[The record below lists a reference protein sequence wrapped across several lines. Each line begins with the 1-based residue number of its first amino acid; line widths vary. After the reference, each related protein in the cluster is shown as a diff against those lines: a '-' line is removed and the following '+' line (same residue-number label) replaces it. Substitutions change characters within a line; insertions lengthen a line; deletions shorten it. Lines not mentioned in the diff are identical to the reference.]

1 MTYDRAVAH
10 TIAAFRRFDDAD
22 GARVAD
28 GLHSRVHLH
37 DAPARRT
44 IVLLHGLTASP
55 LAYEK
60 LGLELHAE
68 GANVIVPRIPRHGH
82 SNRMTETLRYLHA
95 DEITHFA
102 DAMID
107 AIVPLGGRIEVLG
120 HSLGGLMACY
130 VAHTRDEVFRA
141 IPLAPFLGILP
152 VPYEAHGPFFAGVK
166 RLPNTFLWWNPIARA
181 NQVPTHGYP
190 RYPTHAIAVM
200 TTIADA
206 LRERAIREPLRAQ
219 HVDMLL
225 NASEASINNRTA
237 RELAAR
243 WERTRPG
250 AARVHTMTG
259 LPPSHDVIEPLKPA
273 SLYPRVYPLL
283 RRMLAE
289 PQTTDTTHAV

>member
-1 MTYDRAVAH
+1 VTYERAVAH
-10 TIAAFRRFDDAD
+10 AIERIRRLDDAD

-28 GLHSRVHLH
+28 GLHSRLHLH

-82 SNRMTETLRYLHA
+82 SDRMTETLRYLHA

-120 HSLGGLMACY
+120 HSLGGLIACY

-152 VPYEAHGPFFAGVK
+152 VPYEAHGPFFTAVK

-181 NQVPTHGYP
+181 KQVPTHGYP
-190 RYPTHAIAVM
+190 RYPTHSIAVM
-200 TTIADA
+200 TTIAD
-206 LRERAIREPLRAQ
+206 
-219 HVDMLL
+219 DLL

-250 AARVHTMTG
+250 VARVHTMTG